1 MFKEDLLK
9 GKRIFVTGGSTFSGL
24 YKFSDEDWE

>member
-9 GKRIFVTGGSTFSGL
+9 GKRIFVTGESTFSGL